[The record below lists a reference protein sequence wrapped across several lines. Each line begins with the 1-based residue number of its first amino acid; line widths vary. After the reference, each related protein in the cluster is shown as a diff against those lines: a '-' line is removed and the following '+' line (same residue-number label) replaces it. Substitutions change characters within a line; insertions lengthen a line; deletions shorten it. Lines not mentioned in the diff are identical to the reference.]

1 MTLSPIHDAHG
12 EVSSISVMSRDIPEA
27 PWTTE
32 HAGRTSFAQG
42 IRDHHLGRGEGVP
55 GRVWETGRAVWV
67 EGVERVAEP
76 RMQAAAAAE
85 LRTAVGVPL
94 LLAGEVVGVVEF
106 LSGNLTAR
114 DPDMLTMGEAIVARL
129 ADALARHRAQEA
141 LRAANQALEAR
152 VLERTSDLEGVV
164 AERER
169 SVALLRDAVGEG
181 RLTLEEFSERIGLA
195 HAARTDKELANL
207 VRDLPATTVAPELP
221 APVADEHRAFCSH
234 LIRSGPWSVPR
245 RSSWRS
251 IFGTIDLDLRKA
263 RLAGPET
270 VFAVYN
276 LFGTVTVIVPEGLE
290 VVVRGGGLFASQ
302 KIELSERP
310 PIAGGPSLTIE
321 TRGPGGTLRVR
332 ARPTVKATMKQITR
346 AIGH

>member
-1 MTLSPIHDAHG
+1 MVLGVSDDRESVAPPI
-12 EVSSISVMSRDIPEA
+12 
-27 PWTTE
+27 
-32 HAGRTSFAQG
+32 
-42 IRDHHLGRGEGVP
+42 
-55 GRVWETGRAVWV
+55 
-67 EGVERVAEP
+67 
-76 RMQAAAAAE
+76 
-85 LRTAVGVPL
+85 
-94 LLAGEVVGVVEF
+94 LA
-106 LSGNLTAR
+106 
-114 DPDMLTMGEAIVARL
+114 
-129 ADALARHRAQEA
+129 
-141 LRAANQALEAR
+141 
-152 VLERTSDLEGVV
+152 SD

-207 VRDLPATTVAPELP
+207 VRDLPATPVAPDLP

-270 VFAVYN
+270 VFEVYN

-290 VVVRGGGLFASQ
+290 VNVRGGGLFASQ

-310 PIAGGPSLTIE
+310 PIAGGPTLTIE